1 MDHVWYEQ
9 LPDGMHDVL
18 VGPQGGLFL
27 AGFDSLRQALYP
39 GAHSRGTCWTLKT
52 LPDYST
58 KW

>member
-27 AGFDSLRQALYP
+27 AGFDSLRRVCLVLYAP
-39 GAHSRGTCWTLKT
+39 PFGQPLHTVSLSD
-52 LPDYST
+52 L
-58 KW
+58 